1 MRRSSAAAL
10 RKLGHRTVII
20 FISNNREMA
29 LRGYEVSAARYLAKP
44 LRAEQLQEALLYC
57 YKAFCE
63 KKEVLLPT
71 AKGQCRIPLSNI
83 LYAEA
88 MERVTKLA
96 LMDRLE
102 DLQKRFI
109 GYLNG

>member
-1 MRRSSAAAL
+1 MRRS
-10 RKLGHRTVII
+10 
-20 FISNNREMA
+20 
-29 LRGYEVSAARYLAKP
+29 SAARYLAKP

-109 GYLNG
+109 GYLND